1 MSRRI
6 YLLLTV
12 LCLVLVAPILAS
24 AQEPQTYTFVAEW
37 AVPRAQWD
45 EFTAFWEKN
54 ARPVLERLTADGTLV
69 GWGVFA
75 VRVHTVD
82 GMTHGT
88 WYWANS
94 IAAGQRALDELI
106 KLPPNPAQA
115 GAKHRDYLLRSLVRK
130 DRAASGNG
138 YLWVSSVQV
147 QPGKG
152 QQWRELWEKYT
163 KPVYD
168 ELQANGTISMYEL
181 VVEHVHTENPGTRFV
196 AYVTPSAD
204 GLDKVQA
211 ALAAAG
217 AKRSAE
223 ENRAIGAAFAEVT
236 VAGAHRDFFARVS
249 SYARK

>member
-6 YLLLTV
+6 YLLLSV
-12 LCLVLVAPILAS
+12 LCLALVAPMVAT

-69 GWGVFA
+69 GWGIFA
-75 VRVHTVD
+75 SRVHLVD
-82 GMTHGT
+82 ATTHGT

-94 IAAGQRALDELI
+94 LAAGQRALDELL
-106 KLPPNPAQA
+106 KLPPNPATA
-115 GAKHRDYLLRSLVRK
+115 GAKHRDYLLRSLIRK
-130 DRAASGNG
+130 DRAASGSG
-138 YLWVSSVQV
+138 YLWVGSVQV

-181 VVEHVHTENPGTRFV
+181 VVEHVHTEDPGTRFV

-204 GLDKVQA
+204 GLDKVRA

-217 AKRSAE
+217 EKRSAE

-249 SYARK
+249 AYAHK